1 MPAGKSADKLGSRMG
16 VGESLEILCPV
27 LFISSFFASAIK
39 MQDGSELKIE
49 YHISRSC
56 VSRPLVH
63 SQSTL

>member
-39 MQDGSELKIE
+39 MQDGNELLKAHPAIMLCE
-49 YHISRSC
+49 
-56 VSRPLVH
+56 VN
-63 SQSTL
+63 